1 MSSKNK
7 SIDEQLE
14 ELTSIYERGGGFGS
28 PGAERELE
36 RKIDLLKHKQIQAV
50 NKRNSHI
57 AVLNVVILVINL
69 GVFIYQVFFK

>member
-1 MSSKNK
+1 MVSKNK

-14 ELTSIYERGGGFGS
+14 ELTTIYERGGGFGS

-50 NKRNSHI
+50 NKRNSHMV
-57 AVLNVVILVINL
+57 VLNVIVMIINL